1 MIYFKK
7 NIIDLAYN
15 IINKRETQ
23 DDVKAFYELN
33 EIFKMIQYYKQTGY
47 YNFENAVKLNQ
58 KIRKDYPI
66 IDKLDNLPSSG
77 NYIKNCNSIKSL
89 PIEINALDVDIHDIL
104 INALLKNV

>member
-1 MIYFKK
+1 M
-7 NIIDLAYN
+7 AYN

-66 IDKLDNLPSSG
+66 IDKLDNLPLSG